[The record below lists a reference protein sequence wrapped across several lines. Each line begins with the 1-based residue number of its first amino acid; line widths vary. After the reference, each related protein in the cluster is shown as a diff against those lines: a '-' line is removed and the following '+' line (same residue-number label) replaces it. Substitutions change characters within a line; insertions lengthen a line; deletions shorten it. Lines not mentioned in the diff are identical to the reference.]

1 MTIGINLRK
10 EVIGVTTQMFVGVV
24 MTNITAKMNSTTKLI
39 IGVIVMETILD
50 IHMVMTPRLRVRIR
64 MLMKI
69 GILRVVCV

>member
-1 MTIGINLRK
+1 MNLRK

-24 MTNITAKMNSTTKLI
+24 MKNITAKMNSTTKLI

-50 IHMVMTPRLRVRIR
+50 IHMVMMPRMWVRIR

-69 GILRVVCV
+69 GILRVVYV

>member
-1 MTIGINLRK
+1 MNLQN
-10 EVIGVTTQMFVGVV
+10 EVIGVMTQMFVGVV
-24 MTNITAKMNSTTKLI
+24 TMSITAKMSSTTKLI

-69 GILRVVCV
+69 GILRVVYV